1 MRSRKKS
8 HGTWKRRAQAT
19 VPKALG
25 EAGPCM
31 ALLGNFNSCLLFA
44 DEEDIEKV
52 ETKVQVLHL
61 QQRRNSINHSRTVMA
76 TSACPKS
83 SP

>member
-1 MRSRKKS
+1 M
-8 HGTWKRRAQAT
+8 
-19 VPKALG
+19 PKALG